1 MVLLYHW
8 GNICQLLISLLS
20 CALYWRNLSC
30 QGRVFALYSW
40 LYSSWHFFCSIC
52 IISICLQ
59 SRPLAAAERH
69 LESVNHVFQYLY
81 QTVDLHP
88 EYSPRTIADF
98 PIGENQLSGYV
109 NSDRAGCPH
118 NRRSTSGCDLM
129 LNGSAILWRPKQQL
143 VYALS
148 SGINECWSWVYCC

>member
-1 MVLLYHW
+1 MPSIEETYRARVGSLLYIADCTRPDISFAVSVLSRFVFNPGHW
-8 GNICQLLISLLS
+8 Q
-20 CALYWRNLSC
+20 
-30 QGRVFALYSW
+30 
-40 LYSSWHFFCSIC
+40 
-52 IISICLQ
+52 
-59 SRPLAAAERH
+59 RH

-118 NRRSTSGCDLM
+118 NRRSTSGCERRK
-129 LNGSAILWRPKQQL
+129 GRPMR
-143 VYALS
+143 
-148 SGINECWSWVYCC
+148 GE